1 MSSVVKLG
9 TFVDA
14 SNVLIAVLGEIRRK
28 YLAKPRLFHRNH
40 FHRNHKVTY
49 LCDASASHALDDM
62 PGHET
67 YRAFS
72 QDFPVSRER

>member
-1 MSSVVKLG
+1 VSSVVKLG
-9 TFVDA
+9 TFVNA
-14 SNVLIAVLGEIRRK
+14 SNLPIAVLLDMQRES
-28 YLAKPRLFHRNH
+28 LAKPGLFHRNH

-49 LCDASASHALDDM
+49 PCDASASHALDDM